1 MKHALVVTSISPPN
15 GILKALADGAQKTG
29 WPFYLI
35 GDAICPV
42 GWTQQ
47 FEATGTRAYDISA
60 QINTGLKSAN
70 ALPLS
75 NYSRKNLGYLLAM
88 RDGAEV
94 IVETD
99 DDNRPLE
106 EFWDARH
113 ILFRGGSSAEDFGWF
128 NALQYFN
135 SSKIW
140 PRGFPL
146 DAITKPGEWE
156 NVEDNTVTRC
166 PIQQG
171 LVAGDQDVDA
181 IWRLT
186 RRRDEDNCPELFAL
200 TVLDQTTLS
209 VKVIFRAHDEF
220 SPELVLLDSW
230 CPFNSQNTTWF
241 KEAFPLMYIPSFCK
255 NAYRMDDIWR
265 SFIAQRIAFE
275 NGWGILWGG
284 VTVAQE
290 RNPHDLMKDFEQEIP
305 GYLYNRKIV
314 EMLKALKIR
323 PGADVLTL
331 FGNLLFCYFAMIDAG
346 YIEEKEL
353 DILGAWCE
361 DVCAFNNVSAHQI
374 PKWPCGE

>member
-15 GILKALADGAQKTG
+15 GILKALADGAQKAG

-60 QINTGLKSAN
+60 QINTRLKSAN

-88 RDGAEV
+88 RDRAEV

-106 EFWDARH
+106 GFWAERRVFNDSRVVNS
-113 ILFRGGSSAEDFGWF
+113 RGAWRNPLSY
-128 NALQYFN
+128 LKYN
-135 SSKIW
+135 SMDVW
-140 PRGFPL
+140 PRGYPL
-146 DAITKPGEWE
+146 DLAVELLTDDDITSETFA
-156 NVEDNTVTRC
+156 VAC
-166 PIQQG
+166 PIQQRIID
-171 LVAGDQDVDA
+171 GDTDVDA
-181 IWRLT
+181 IQRLT
-186 RRRDEDNCPELFAL
+186 NRFNHEFLEDLMAL
-200 TVLDQTTLS
+200 
-209 VKVIFRAHDEF
+209 RN
-220 SPELVLLDSW
+220 SW

-241 KEAFPLMYIPSFCK
+241 KAAFPLMYIPSFCK

-284 VTVAQE
+284 VTVVQE

-314 EMLKALKIR
+314 EMLKDLSIE
-323 PGADVLTL
+323 PGTDALTL
-331 FGNLLFCYFAMIDAG
+331 LRNMDLCYRAMIDAWRYRDSG
-346 YIEEKEL
+346 TRPPASL
-353 DILGAWCE
+353 
-361 DVCAFNNVSAHQI
+361 V
-374 PKWPCGE
+374 